1 MKKTILAIAV
11 AAASA
16 AATADYQGEVGV
28 AYGQGEANSTDN
40 DVVAFGGRYNFEM
53 VDTSKGPQ
61 AEAAF
66 LDKSSSAGLYYLSTE
81 PDAAGAD
88 DEDDIGVDVRV
99 VTADNLIIEAAYS
112 QFDDGSDDADTVSI
126 GVGTYL
132 NDTTD
137 IVVTYSTTDADLV
150 DIDALNLDLH
160 SVMKLQ
166 GTASLAYDLGAS
178 YIDAED
184 DDGYTL
190 AAGATYYIDN
200 NLGFSLAYDI
210 LDVDVYDTN
219 TLSIGVSYF
228 PMPEVEL
235 EINYFDQGGDD
246 EADGILLGAAVRF

>member
-1 MKKTILAIAV
+1 MDGDRAAPVKSSTTLAAVTSSPVGFHWKTIESSGKSEPLASATAREGEEEDTTLV
-11 AAASA
+11 SGGCGKQWRRGRAEPYASA

-184 DDGYTL
+184 DDGY
-190 AAGATYYIDN
+190 
-200 NLGFSLAYDI
+200 
-210 LDVDVYDTN
+210 VDH
-219 TLSIGVSYF
+219 GKHE
-228 PMPEVEL
+228 P
-235 EINYFDQGGDD
+235 
-246 EADGILLGAAVRF
+246 R